1 MNYNFGMSYNWLN
14 FNKRKVPNK
23 KVLVGKIF
31 EINKRTA
38 YTYYA
43 P

>member
-23 KVLVGKIF
+23 KVLVGKF
-31 EINKRTA
+31 LENDKGTA
-38 YTYYA
+38 YVY
-43 P
+43 